1 MSRLPTP
8 PFSVAQSAS
17 AAPSRGRFR
26 WPFAALFFL
35 VSLGVPA
42 AVACEAGIPLGEVVE
57 IRTTAYTHT
66 EASHLKYGVRNAV
79 GGPLRYGKVRSA
91 AADWS
96 RFPLGTLFRIG
107 GSPEIY
113 EIDDYGSALVGKNTI
128 DLYKPTDR
136 SMRQWGVRHVEIE
149 VIEWGS
155 FEKSLDVL
163 VPRARKA
170 PHVAAM
176 VRGIRA
182 KAKGQADLN
191 QTAPDAGQPG

>member
-1 MSRLPTP
+1 L
-8 PFSVAQSAS
+8 
-17 AAPSRGRFR
+17 
-26 WPFAALFFL
+26 LL

-42 AVACEAGIPLGEVVE
+42 AAACEAGVPLGEVVE

-128 DLYKPTDR
+128 DLYKPTTQ
-136 SMRQWGVRHVEIE
+136 SMRQWGVRQVEIE
-149 VIEWGS
+149 VIAWGS
-155 FEKSLDVL
+155 LEKSLKVL
-163 VPRARKA
+163 LPRARSA

-176 VRGIRA
+176 VRGIQA
-182 KAKGQADLN
+182 KAKGKEEADLAQN
-191 QTAPDAGQPG
+191 VPGIVLDRFQSRPY

>member
-1 MSRLPTP
+1 
-8 PFSVAQSAS
+8 VA
-17 AAPSRGRFR
+17 
-26 WPFAALFFL
+26 LLCL

-42 AVACEAGIPLGEVVE
+42 AAVACEAGVPLGEVLE

-66 EASHLKYGVRNAV
+66 EDSHLKYGVRNAV
-79 GGPLRYGKVRSA
+79 GGQLRYGKVRSA

-107 GSPEIY
+107 GRPEVY

-136 SMRQWGVRHVEIE
+136 SMRQWGVRQVEIE

-155 FEKSLDVL
+155 FEKSLHVL

-182 KAKGQADLN
+182 KAKGHGDLT
-191 QTAPDAGQPG
+191 QSVPDAGPPG